1 MVDCTIVTSVCGTF
15 TFPNYPIHYDNN
27 LDVCWLIVGQNSV
40 RISFQF
46 LSNEPSSDYVRVFD
60 GNSRTDPLLL
70 NARGNRAGSNNHSV
84 VSSTNQMLVVFTS
97 DSHRSYRGFAASY
110 SSCSML
116 TTTGSNT
123 GVITSPNYPN
133 HYNNDDSV
141 CWIIS
146 QPAGYTISLSFD
158 SFYTQPIMDFVDVH
172 DGSST
177 SSLLLLSASGFTLP
191 RNVTSKSNEMII
203 VFLSDGS
210 KVFRGFKATF
220 TVLTSNEILLEY
232 AIYKLMIA
240 SINCHRLLMLLTI
253 EIPAVHHKFTSMA
266 V

>member
-1 MVDCTIVTSVCGTF
+1 
-15 TFPNYPIHYDNN
+15 
-27 LDVCWLIVGQNSV
+27 
-40 RISFQF
+40 
-46 LSNEPSSDYVRVFD
+46 
-60 GNSRTDPLLL
+60 
-70 NARGNRAGSNNHSV
+70 
-84 VSSTNQMLVVFTS
+84 
-97 DSHRSYRGFAASY
+97 
-110 SSCSML
+110 ML
-116 TTTGSNT
+116 TTTGSDT

-133 HYNNDDSV
+133 NYNNDDSV

-210 KVFRGFKATF
+210 KVFRGFKA
-220 TVLTSNEILLEY
+220 
-232 AIYKLMIA
+232 
-240 SINCHRLLMLLTI
+240 
-253 EIPAVHHKFTSMA
+253 KFTASHVVDDRNPSSSPQIHLDGCLILA
-266 V
+266 VACPLVSIFRTIKS